1 MKLLSFFCSFH
12 RCATLIE
19 ERRRLAEGHEDEI
32 SKVTGSLSEM
42 RARAEAVVNDAVVG
56 REEFSKEKSEVSCL
70 FFSLWW

>member
-1 MKLLSFFCSFH
+1 M
-12 RCATLIE
+12 
-19 ERRRLAEGHEDEI
+19 AEGHEDEI